1 MVSVLL
7 EELKAAY
14 DGFDYE
20 TIAIDF
26 GKNEQKSDWFIKI
39 NPNGSAHSTLGE
51 IVDRVPDTAG

>member
-26 GKNEQKSDWFIKI
+26 SKNEQKSDWFIKI
-39 NPNGSAHSTLGE
+39 NPNGSSLCVENDLA
-51 IVDRVPDTAG
+51 